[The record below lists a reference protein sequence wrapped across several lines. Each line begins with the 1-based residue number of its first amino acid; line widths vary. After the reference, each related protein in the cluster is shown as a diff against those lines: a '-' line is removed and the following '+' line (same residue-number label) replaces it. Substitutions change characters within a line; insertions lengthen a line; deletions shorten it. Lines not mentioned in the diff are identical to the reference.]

1 MPEKSSTFVVDMRKG
16 LLYIIIGAMAMVSCG
31 RPSRVEQYKAEKRAR
46 GSVRLEEQVRSLA
59 YYEGELERLMPVA
72 DSLIALFRYEK
83 NDKYQDHGYY
93 VETVTGYGLR
103 VTGYGLR
110 VMVRDDG
117 REILLY
123 ENGKRLTD
131 ERVNG
136 LRAEGN
142 KALDQAQH
150 LQVTIK
156 DIKELEKR
164 IAKTSLEV
172 QKYQKRLQIN

>member
-1 MPEKSSTFVVDMRKG
+1 
-16 LLYIIIGAMAMVSCG
+16 MVSCG

-46 GSVRLEEQVRSLA
+46 DSVRLEEQVRSMA

-103 VTGYGLR
+103 V
-110 VMVRDDG
+110 MVRDDG
-117 REILLY
+117 KNLLVY
-123 ENGKRLTD
+123 KDGKRLTD

-136 LRAEGN
+136 
-142 KALDQAQH
+142 
-150 LQVTIK
+150 
-156 DIKELEKR
+156 
-164 IAKTSLEV
+164 
-172 QKYQKRLQIN
+172 

>member
-1 MPEKSSTFVVDMRKG
+1 MWACVCQKKAVLLQRKMRKG
-16 LLYIIIGAMAMVSCG
+16 LLYIIIGVMAMVSCG

-46 GSVRLEEQVRSLA
+46 DSVRLEEQVRSMA

-103 VTGYGLR
+103 V
-110 VMVRDDG
+110 MVRDDG
-117 REILLY
+117 KNLLVY
-123 ENGKRLTD
+123 KDGKRLTN
-131 ERVNG
+131 ERVNE
-136 LRAEGN
+136 LTNERVKETLDRAE
-142 KALDQAQH
+142 H

>member
-1 MPEKSSTFVVDMRKG
+1 MQEKSSTFAVDMRKG

-46 GSVRLEEQVRSLA
+46 DSVRLEEQVRSLA

-93 VETVTGYGLR
+93 VVESRKSKVESLR
-103 VTGYGLR
+103 IL
-110 VMVRDDG
+110 VRDDG
-117 REILLY
+117 SEILY
-123 ENGKRLTD
+123 YRNGKRVAYPDPSLKGRD
-131 ERVNG
+131 KEA
-136 LRAEGN
+136 LDRAE
-142 KALDQAQH
+142 H

-164 IAKTSLEV
+164 IVKTSLEV